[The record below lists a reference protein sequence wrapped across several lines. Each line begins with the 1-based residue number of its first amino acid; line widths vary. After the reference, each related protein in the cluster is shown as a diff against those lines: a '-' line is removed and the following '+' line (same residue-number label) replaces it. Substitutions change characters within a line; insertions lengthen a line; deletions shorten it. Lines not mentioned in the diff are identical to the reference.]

1 MIDVQSPVL
10 FLVFNRP
17 DTTARVFE
25 AIRKARPPRLYVA
38 ADGPRL
44 SRDGEDVLC
53 TETRRIASS
62 VDWDCEVKTLFRDE
76 NKGCKLAVSEAITWF
91 FDHEERGI
99 ILEDDCLPV
108 PDFFRFCDEMLE
120 RYQDD
125 PRVMLVSGDNF
136 VSQAPSLQ
144 FDGSYY
150 FSVFGHIWGW
160 ATWRRAWKGYDV
172 KMSSWN
178 ASHGQRLLKKV
189 FPSDG
194 PMRRMWM
201 ETFTNM
207 AAGKVNTWDYQW
219 IHHCWVNGGLSCV
232 PRVNLISNIGFDE
245 RATHTTDAESLLAG
259 LPAGSLTWPLKHP
272 RDILQHQTA
281 DRWEAAN
288 FFDFRR
294 YTLRRVLG
302 RRLKVMLGLRDTP

>member
-1 MIDVQSPVL
+1 MQSAVL

-25 AIRKARPPRLYVA
+25 AIREARPPRLYLA
-38 ADGPRL
+38 ADGPR
-44 SRDGEDVLC
+44 SNREGEAALAA
-53 TETRRIASS
+53 ETRRIALA

-99 ILEDDCLPV
+99 ILEDDCLPA

-120 RYQDD
+120 RFQHD
-125 PRVMLVSGDNF
+125 PRVMQVSGDNF
-136 VSQAPSLQ
+136 VSQAPRLQ
-144 FDGSYY
+144 FGSSYY

-172 KMSSWN
+172 NMSSWS
-178 ASHGQRLLKKV
+178 ASHGRFLLEKV
-189 FPSDG
+189 FPDNR
-194 PMRRMWM
+194 PMRRIWA
-201 ETFTNM
+201 ETFSNM

-219 IHHCWVNGGLSCV
+219 IHHCWVSGGLSCV
-232 PRVNLISNIGFDE
+232 PGVNLISNIGFDE
-245 RATHTTDAESLLAG
+245 RATHTTDAESRLAG
-259 LPAGSLTWPLKHP
+259 LPVGTLAWPLKHP
-272 RDILQHQTA
+272 REILQHQAA
-281 DRWEAAN
+281 DRWESAH
-288 FFDFRR
+288 FFDLRR

-302 RRLKVMLGLRDTP
+302 RRLKVMLGLRGKA